1 MGHVCDPSS
10 ALYDS
15 GILKMSSRVNTSVA
29 KKRTGV
35 KIYSIERKQARYGFA
50 FTVPCLIFFAV
61 FSFYP
66 IINAF
71 ITSLTDRKAVGR
83 VWSFTGLDNYVYLF
97 TKSNGGFSL
106 LNSLEATGI
115 FTIGCFIPMVIV
127 SLLLA
132 VLIMQLRRP
141 GQKKFFELSYYIPAV
156 LSSVVAATIW
166 RIMFQPT
173 GLINQLSNA
182 LMLTSGKDY
191 QWLTDSGML
200 RTSTIIVYFWKYIG
214 YFTILFITGLASI
227 PPTIYEAAIVDGSS
241 RWHTFWKI
249 TLPLLKPTV
258 MLVSIMAM
266 LQCLKTFSTQY
277 MFVQGGTA
285 RAPIDVI
292 TMNIYFTGIR
302 NGYLGRASAMS
313 IVLFF
318 IMLIFTYLQ
327 FASQRGGDDV
337 EF

>member
-1 MGHVCDPSS
+1 M
-10 ALYDS
+10 
-15 GILKMSSRVNTSVA
+15 KN
-29 KKRTGV
+29 KV
-35 KIYSIERKQARYGFA
+35 KTYSIERKQARYGFA
-50 FTVPCLIFFAV
+50 FTIPCLVFFAM

-71 ITSLTDRKAVGR
+71 VTSMTNRRAVGR
-83 VWSFTGLDNYVYLF
+83 TWDFTGFENYVYLF
-97 TKSNGGFSL
+97 TKGNGGYSL
-106 LNSLEATGI
+106 LNSLRATGE
-115 FTIGCFIPMVIV
+115 FTLGCFIPMVAI
-127 SLLLA
+127 SLLLS
-132 VLIMQLRRP
+132 VLIMQLRKP

-173 GLINQLSNA
+173 GLVNQLSNVF
-182 LMLTSGKDY
+182 MFTSGRDY
-191 QWLTDSGML
+191 QWLTDNGML
-200 RTSTIIVYFWKYIG
+200 VASTIIVYFWKYIG

-227 PPTIYEAAIVDGSS
+227 PPTIYEAAIVDGSN

-266 LQCLKTFSTQY
+266 LQCLKTFSTQF
-277 MFVQGGTA
+277 MFVKGGTV
-285 RAPIDVI
+285 RHPIDVI
-292 TMNIYFTGIR
+292 TMNIYYTGIE

-318 IMLIFTYLQ
+318 IMLAFTYLQ
-327 FASQRGGDDV
+327 FAAQKGGDDV
-337 EF
+337 EY

>member
-1 MGHVCDPSS
+1 MKS
-10 ALYDS
+10 
-15 GILKMSSRVNTSVA
+15 KT
-29 KKRTGV
+29 KT
-35 KIYSIERKQARYGFA
+35 YSIERKQARYGFA
-50 FTVPCLIFFAV
+50 FTVPCLLFFAM

-71 ITSLTDRKAVGR
+71 ITSLTNREAVGR
-83 VWSFTGLDNYVYLF
+83 NWKFIGFENYVYLF
-97 TKSNGGFSL
+97 TKNNGGFPL
-106 LNSLEATGI
+106 LNSLKATGF
-115 FTIGCFIPMVIV
+115 FTLGCFVPMVIIA
-127 SLLLA
+127 LLLS

-141 GQKKFFELSYYIPAV
+141 GQKKFFELSYYLPAV

-173 GLINQLSNA
+173 GLINQISNVV
-182 LMLTSGKDY
+182 MLTTGKDY
-191 QWLTDSGML
+191 RWLTDNTML
-200 RTSTIIVYFWKYIG
+200 QVSTIIVYFWKYIG

-241 RWHTFWKI
+241 RWHTFWRI

-285 RAPIDVI
+285 RLPIDVI

-302 NGYLGRASAMS
+302 FGKLGRASAMS
-313 IVLFF
+313 IILFF

-327 FASQRGGDDV
+327 FSTQRGGDDV
-337 EF
+337 EY

>member
-1 MGHVCDPSS
+1 M
-10 ALYDS
+10 
-15 GILKMSSRVNTSVA
+15 KN
-29 KKRTGV
+29 KV
-35 KIYSIERKQARYGFA
+35 KTYSIERKQARYGFA
-50 FTVPCLIFFAV
+50 FTIPCLVFFAM

-71 ITSLTDRKAVGR
+71 VTSMTNRRAVGR
-83 VWSFTGLDNYVYLF
+83 TWDFTGFENYVYLF
-97 TKSNGGFSL
+97 TKGNGGYSL
-106 LNSLEATGI
+106 LNSLRATGE
-115 FTIGCFIPMVIV
+115 FTLGCFIPMVVI
-127 SLLLA
+127 SLLLS
-132 VLIMQLRRP
+132 VLIMQLRKP

-173 GLINQLSNA
+173 GLVNQLSNVF
-182 LMLTSGKDY
+182 MFTSGRDY
-191 QWLTDSGML
+191 QWLTDNGML
-200 RTSTIIVYFWKYIG
+200 VASTIIVYFWKYIG

-227 PPTIYEAAIVDGSS
+227 PPTIYEAAIVDGSN

-266 LQCLKTFSTQY
+266 LQCLKTFSTQF
-277 MFVQGGTA
+277 MFVKGGTV
-285 RAPIDVI
+285 RHPIDVI
-292 TMNIYFTGIR
+292 TMNIYYTGIE

-318 IMLIFTYLQ
+318 IMLAFTYLQ
-327 FASQRGGDDV
+327 FAAQKGGDDV
-337 EF
+337 EY

>member
-1 MGHVCDPSS
+1 MKS
-10 ALYDS
+10 
-15 GILKMSSRVNTSVA
+15 K
-29 KKRTGV
+29 V
-35 KIYSIERKQARYGFA
+35 KAYSIERKQARYGFA
-50 FTVPCLIFFAV
+50 FTVPCLLFFAM

-66 IINAF
+66 IFYAAYI
-71 ITSLTDRKAVGR
+71 SLTDRKSVGKTWNF
-83 VWSFTGLDNYVYLF
+83 VGFNNYTYLF
-97 TKSNGGFSL
+97 TKNNGGFPL
-106 LNSLEATGI
+106 LNSLKATGY
-115 FTIGCFIPMVIV
+115 FTIGCFIPMVVV

-132 VLIMQLRRP
+132 VLIMQLRKP

-173 GLINQLSNA
+173 GLINQLSNTV
-182 LMLTSGKDY
+182 MFTSGKDY
-191 QWLTDSGML
+191 QWLTKDGML
-200 RTSTIIVYFWKYIG
+200 MASTIIVYFWKYIG

-227 PPTIYEAAIVDGSS
+227 PPTIYEAAIVDGSN

-266 LQCLKTFSTQY
+266 LQCLKTFSTQF
-277 MFVQGGTA
+277 MFVKGGTV
-285 RAPIDVI
+285 RHPIDVI
-292 TMNIYFTGIR
+292 TMNIYYTGIE

-318 IMLIFTYLQ
+318 IMLAFTYLQ
-327 FASQRGGDDV
+327 FAAQKGGDDV
-337 EF
+337 EY

>member
-1 MGHVCDPSS
+1 MKS
-10 ALYDS
+10 
-15 GILKMSSRVNTSVA
+15 KQKT
-29 KKRTGV
+29 
-35 KIYSIERKQARYGFA
+35 YSIERKQARYGFA
-50 FTVPCLIFFAV
+50 FTVPCLLFFAM

-83 VWSFTGLDNYVYLF
+83 TWSFIGFDNYVYLF
-97 TKSNGGFSL
+97 TKSNGGFSM
-106 LNSLEATGI
+106 LNSMKATGL
-115 FTIGCFIPMVIV
+115 FTLECFIPMVVIALV
-127 SLLLA
+127 LS
-132 VLIMQLRRP
+132 VLIMQLRKP
-141 GQKKFFELSYYIPAV
+141 GQKKFFELCYYIPAV

-173 GLINQLSNA
+173 GLINQLSNT
-182 LMLTSGKDY
+182 LMFTTGKDY
-191 QWLTDSGML
+191 KWLTDNNML
-200 RTSTIIVYFWKYIG
+200 VASTVIVYFWKHMG

-241 RWHTFWKI
+241 RWHTFWRI

-266 LQCLKTFSTQY
+266 LQCLKTFSTQF
-277 MFVQGGTA
+277 MFVKGGTV
-285 RAPIDVI
+285 RHPIDVI
-292 TMNIYFTGIR
+292 TMNIYYTGIE

-318 IMLIFTYLQ
+318 IMLAFTYLQ
-327 FASQRGGDDV
+327 FAAQKGGDDV
-337 EF
+337 EY